1 MATTNKNDAR
11 IYLILSSAG
20 HTALLPLLYLNNL
33 TPLKILSLLVY
44 IIAIFLAFCQKF
56 NLDLLSSYEYIYVF
70 TLPIL
75 IIYETIIHKI
85 IFGEALPF
93 LPLALISIYC
103 AIGIIYSWIL
113 YYYMFLQYNKIYNQK
128 KKVE

>member
-56 NLDLLSSYEYIYVF
+56 NLDLLYSYEYIYVF
-70 TLPIL
+70 ILPIL
-75 IIYETIIHKI
+75 TIYETIIHKI